1 MSVKVIRLIIGWL
14 WVLDG
19 LLQLQPKM
27 FTSAFADKVILPM
40 AIGQPMV
47 VSLPI
52 HWVASLFLINPS
64 LFNSLIAIV
73 QLAIGILILFRK
85 TSQSGLLAAIVWGLL
100 VWSLGEAYG
109 GMLAGNFS
117 LLMGSPG
124 AGLIYAIIS
133 LSIYAKRDDE
143 VPSFWLTLVW
153 LGVWLLGSMSF
164 VLNFHSLG
172 LVDAMLTGNF
182 SNMPHWLAYINNY
195 FHLLI
200 GSLAN
205 HRVAVTNSGMAMK
218 MAKPIN
224 SSSSY
229 WFIIV
234 FALIELLVGFGV
246 LLNKNIRKTA
256 VVLGCL
262 ILVMFWLVGQR
273 AGDYYTGLM
282 TDLNTAPLLI
292 IIGAVLFKN
301 DYKQSLVKFGQ
312 AVKDKII

>member
-52 HWVASLFLINPS
+52 HWVASLFLINPL